1 MDTKKSIA
9 DYLRQGAE
17 GPFFT
22 RMVETVISRDK
33 NWVRWKIESCPSIER
48 PAITPEAH
56 IAAKDAARKATTNK
70 RLRSKPLGS
79 LDLGFLSESDGGR
92 VMEKLKNPSR
102 YRIPALDSFKNKIA
116 LDDMEIDMPTNDE
129 TKEAAINGKASKSWR
144 ALRIASKTKLAA
156 FDKIEDPEKI
166 DVIFQDDA
174 PEAETVKETGE
185 DQIEAEEP
193 IFPSDRRPVII
204 SGPGGVGK
212 GTLVTALINK
222 HPKVFS
228 KKASHTVRVP
238 HEGEIDGVHYFFIDQ
253 EKFNMMRDSD
263 QFLEFNKFNGSDY
276 GTSRK
281 VVEGI
286 IANGKIPI
294 MEMDFHGIQ
303 QLKEQNYPAR
313 YIFLAA
319 PSMEELERRLR
330 SRDHDPE
337 DIIKQRL
344 EIAEDEMKHS
354 EIDGFHDKVIVND
367 DLSTTLS
374 ELEQYLYW
382 REDPDEVTVLE
393 GTEPTRED
401 TEETKAGGLET
412 VSVTSSA

>member
-33 NWVRWKIESCPSIER
+33 NWVRWKVESCPSIER

-92 VMEKLKNPSR
+92 AMEKLKNSSR

-156 FDKIEDPEKI
+156 FDKLEDPEKI

-174 PEAETVKETGE
+174 PEVESAKESGE

-193 IFPSDRRPVII
+193 IFPSDRRPVVI

-212 GTLVTALINK
+212 GTLITNLIKK
-222 HPKVFS
+222 HPKVFG
-228 KKASHTVRVP
+228 KKASHTVRFP
-238 HEGEIDGVHYFFIDQ
+238 REGEIDGVHYFFIDQ

-263 QFLEFNKFNGSDY
+263 QFLEFNNFNGSDY

-281 VVEGI
+281 VVEDI
-286 IANGKIPI
+286 IANGRVPI
-294 MEMDFHGIQ
+294 MEMDYHGIQ

-319 PSMEELERRLR
+319 PSMEELERRLH
-330 SRDHDPE
+330 SRGQDSE
-337 DIIKQRL
+337 DKIKERL
-344 EIAEDEMKHS
+344 EIAKDEIKHS
-354 EIDGFHDKVIVND
+354 EIDGFHDKTIVND
-367 DLSTTLS
+367 DLAKALM
-374 ELEQYLYW
+374 ELEQYVYW
-382 REDPDEVTVLE
+382 RGDLDETMVVDD
-393 GTEPTRED
+393 TEPAGEGPED
-401 TEETKAGGLET
+401 SKTEGLET
-412 VSVTSSA
+412 IGGTDTA